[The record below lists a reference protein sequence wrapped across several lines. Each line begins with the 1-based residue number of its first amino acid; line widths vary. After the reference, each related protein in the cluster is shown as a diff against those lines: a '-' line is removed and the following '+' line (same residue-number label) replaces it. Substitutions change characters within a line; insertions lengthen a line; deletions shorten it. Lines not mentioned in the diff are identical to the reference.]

1 MYQKNKTLWSSILI
15 FLIQYAVHVPTLS
28 AWLLKEITEYLMI
41 SRFVWGTYNNFNF
54 RALRIIWFNFR
65 WKPLTYIHNVKGTYW
80 KLVLGLGNMD
90 SSQEILDNGF
100 MFSVFES
107 GPWVAFKFPNNPST
121 GWIGGG
127 TELFELMV

>member
-1 MYQKNKTLWSSILI
+1 M
-15 FLIQYAVHVPTLS
+15 
-28 AWLLKEITEYLMI
+28 
-41 SRFVWGTYNNFNF
+41 
-54 RALRIIWFNFR
+54 
-65 WKPLTYIHNVKGTYW
+65 
-80 KLVLGLGNMD
+80 LGLGNMD

-127 TELFELMV
+127 TELFELMVTLTYSAQLPSRALTYAALSVVYLLFS